1 MGTPETN
8 EGAPAWEAMVAVVKV
23 DHGGGC
29 YVDATPE
36 QLGVCGPGF
45 QPVTVAELVPEPPVD
60 EEGNALPVTPNTI
73 AAALAERMSADKE
86 AGTAQKA
93 EAAAAAEEVLEQ
105 GKAAAAAAAA
115 EAAAAPEASTAAAV
129 AEGGDAEPDEAS
141 AKVCK

>member
-1 MGTPETN
+1 
-8 EGAPAWEAMVAVVKV
+8 MVAVVKV

-73 AAALAERMSADKE
+73 AAALAERMSVDKE

-93 EAAAAAEEVLEQ
+93 EAAAAAAAAAEEVLEQ

-115 EAAAAPEASTAAAV
+115 EAAAAPELAPPRPLLRAGALSQTC
-129 AEGGDAEPDEAS
+129 S
-141 AKVCK
+141 